1 MHPFTKITYP
11 LTGYYTDIHVYKI
24 YTKIDIL
31 KGEIIVC
38 IHLHMSSL
46 LIKIWLNQVDKNLV
60 KQPYREKTRRV
71 VSPKK

>member
-1 MHPFTKITYP
+1 
-11 LTGYYTDIHVYKI
+11 
-24 YTKIDIL
+24 
-31 KGEIIVC
+31 
-38 IHLHMSSL
+38 MSSL

>member
-1 MHPFTKITYP
+1 MHTFTKIKYALP
-11 LTGYYTDIHVYKI
+11 VYYTDIHVYKI

-31 KGEIIVC
+31 KGEIKIC

-60 KQPYREKTRRV
+60 KQP
-71 VSPKK
+71 